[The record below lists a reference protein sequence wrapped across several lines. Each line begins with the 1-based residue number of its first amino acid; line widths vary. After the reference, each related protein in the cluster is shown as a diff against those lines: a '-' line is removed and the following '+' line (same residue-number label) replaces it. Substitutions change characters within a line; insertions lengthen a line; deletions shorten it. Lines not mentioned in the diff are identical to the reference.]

1 MGFEGG
7 DVSTDLGEVPDST
20 KSVVL
25 TPAEPESKGLRVVHL
40 MVAVVVCGLLVW
52 LGMAL
57 KLWLVVFAI
66 FGLMMGAVG
75 LGVVVV
81 RRGTLQQESLLWA
94 LAIAAERELPLA
106 PAALA
111 FADQFAGA
119 FRARVYHLAALLT
132 EGVPLPDAVDQV
144 PGLLAP
150 EAELLVH
157 VGWETGTLPH
167 ALRQAAVSRA
177 ARQAAWGPIIGR
189 FGYLAV
195 ALIHIQGV
203 IFFISYFIAPKFEA
217 IFKDFGVSL
226 PEVTV
231 ATANV
236 THFFARYFPVLL
248 LVLLLETLF
257 LACLPLALFGLLRW
271 ELPFFSALFRRRHAT
286 LILRA
291 LALTA
296 EGRKPILAGIATLSQ
311 AYPARWV
318 RRRLVE
324 VRRDVERGGDWV
336 ESLGDHGLIRPSDEA
351 VLTSAQR
358 AGNLGWALAELAEA
372 NERRL
377 GYRLQLWLQ
386 LLFPALVFAL
396 GLLVFVMAV
405 AYFSPI
411 VKLIE
416 VLSG

>member
-1 MGFEGG
+1 
-7 DVSTDLGEVPDST
+7 
-20 KSVVL
+20 
-25 TPAEPESKGLRVVHL
+25 
-40 MVAVVVCGLLVW
+40 
-52 LGMAL
+52 
-57 KLWLVVFAI
+57 
-66 FGLMMGAVG
+66 
-75 LGVVVV
+75 
-81 RRGTLQQESLLWA
+81 
-94 LAIAAERELPLA
+94 
-106 PAALA
+106 
-111 FADQFAGA
+111 
-119 FRARVYHLAALLT
+119 
-132 EGVPLPDAVDQV
+132 
-144 PGLLAP
+144 
-150 EAELLVH
+150 
-157 VGWETGTLPH
+157 
-167 ALRQAAVSRA
+167 
-177 ARQAAWGPIIGR
+177 
-189 FGYLAV
+189 
-195 ALIHIQGV
+195 
-203 IFFISYFIAPKFEA
+203 
-217 IFKDFGVSL
+217 
-226 PEVTV
+226 
-231 ATANV
+231 
-236 THFFARYFPVLL
+236 LL

-311 AYPARWV
+311 AYPSRWV

-324 VRRDVERGGDWV
+324 GRRDVERGGDWV